1 MEKDE
6 EVEVVKVKEKGEE
19 HYHIK
24 PISHTARLYRSAKIP
39 RSLFESYLEHRTAM
53 LDERQS
59 IRNYFNTPTDTPI
72 PLREGEIASFN
83 EDGSMTI
90 INKQDS
96 TKSV

>member
-1 MEKDE
+1 METDEE

-59 IRNYFNTPTDTPI
+59 IRHYFNTPTDTPI
-72 PLREGEIASFN
+72 PLREGETHKFN
-83 EDGSMTI
+83 DDGS
-90 INKQDS
+90 
-96 TKSV
+96 SVILNQ